1 MKVCDLIEKLGLS
14 VLCGQDLEREVKG
27 GYTSDLLS
35 DVMGHIDEGMVWI
48 TMQTHQNVIAVA
60 ALKDV
65 AAVILVNGNKP
76 DEETLSKG
84 NEENVLLLGTR
95 ENAFETSGKLY
106 QLLNQGEGRP
116 AHPYLPVALRKP
128 GYGSGEHRRDRSTQR
143 TGRNRHHRPQLHSA
157 MPCHTRIRAGARFV
171 GPCRRGG
178 HDQRGGPLLGP
189 VQG

>member
-35 DVMGHIDEGMVWI
+35 DVMGHIDEDMVWI

-106 QLLNQGEGRP
+106 QLLNQGE
-116 AHPYLPVALRKP
+116 
-128 GYGSGEHRRDRSTQR
+128 
-143 TGRNRHHRPQLHSA
+143 
-157 MPCHTRIRAGARFV
+157 
-171 GPCRRGG
+171 
-178 HDQRGGPLLGP
+178 
-189 VQG
+189 